1 MSLVATI
8 NSPMPFRIVVGGA
21 AYRVTGEA
29 RWGDGDGSR
38 ECLVSP
44 VSSSSRDPLL
54 YVTVP
59 FLLLILLLLLILP

>member
-1 MSLVATI
+1 
-8 NSPMPFRIVVGGA
+8 MPFRIVVDGRSRRRA
-21 AYRVTGEA
+21 AYRVAGEA